1 MAATVRSISD
11 RDCTTGTARATA
23 RLPLYQR
30 ASRVDAAVAA
40 TSCGGLHIFSLPR
53 DRKKIMGPH
62 FTHMRMHP
70 NVCADMRAEAS
81 VVYSTAAKAIELRVH

>member
-11 RDCTTGTARATA
+11 RDCATGTARATA

-53 DRKKIMGPH
+53 DRKKSWAHISH
-62 FTHMRMHP
+62 IC
-70 NVCADMRAEAS
+70 VCILTYVQTCVRR
-81 VVYSTAAKAIELRVH
+81 RV

>member
-11 RDCTTGTARATA
+11 RDCATGTARATA

-40 TSCGGLHIFSLPR
+40 MSCGGLHIFSLPR
-53 DRKKIMGPH
+53 DRKIMGPH
-62 FTHMRMHP
+62 FTHMCMHP